1 MNSKNKD
8 MKIEKFQKTNREL
21 EKITQQKHELEEQ
34 MLELR
39 RQIRNSERKLKGMN
53 RSDEWRKR
61 NHMLI
66 EYGALIEI
74 AKLIG
79 ENKSLLLGYLLN
91 FHKLSD
97 NEKQNL
103 KINGIIE
110 FEARK
115 KKKEKIKREM
125 QKNREENLKE
135 SDKDE
140 CGR

>member
-1 MNSKNKD
+1 MNSKNKN

-21 EKITQQKHELEEQ
+21 EKITQQKYELEEQ

-39 RQIRNSERKLKGMN
+39 RQIRNSERKLNGMN
-53 RSDEWRKR
+53 RSEEWRKR
-61 NHMLI
+61 NHILI

-79 ENKSLLLGYLLN
+79 ENKALLLGYLLK
-91 FHKLSD
+91 FHKLSE

-115 KKKEKIKREM
+115 KKKEKRK
-125 QKNREENLKE
+125 
-135 SDKDE
+135 DKKGNAKKQ
-140 CGR
+140 GRKPEGK

>member
-1 MNSKNKD
+1 MNSKNKN

-21 EKITQQKHELEEQ
+21 EKITQQKYELEEQ

-39 RQIRNSERKLKGMN
+39 RQIRNSERKLNGMN
-53 RSDEWRKR
+53 RNEEWRKR

-125 QKNREENLKE
+125 EKNREENLKE

-140 CGR
+140 

>member
-1 MNSKNKD
+1 MNSKNNKTE
-8 MKIEKFQKTNREL
+8 IEKFQKVNREL
-21 EKITQQKHELEEQ
+21 KKITQQKHELEEH

-39 RQIRNSERKLKGMN
+39 RQIRNSERKLNDMN

-79 ENKSLLLGYLLN
+79 ENKALLLGYLLK
-91 FHKLSD
+91 FHKLSE

-140 CGR
+140 

>member
-79 ENKSLLLGYLLN
+79 ENKALLLGYLLK
-91 FHKLSD
+91 FHKLSE

-140 CGR
+140 

>member
-1 MNSKNKD
+1 MNSKNKN

-21 EKITQQKHELEEQ
+21 EKQ

-39 RQIRNSERKLKGMN
+39 RQIRNSERKLNGMN
-53 RSDEWRKR
+53 RSEEWRKR

-125 QKNREENLKE
+125 EKNREENLKE

-140 CGR
+140 

>member
-1 MNSKNKD
+1 MNSKNKNI
-8 MKIEKFQKTNREL
+8 KIEKFQKTNREL
-21 EKITQQKHELEEQ
+21 EKITQQKYELEEQ

-39 RQIRNSERKLKGMN
+39 RQIRNSERKLNGMN
-53 RSDEWRKR
+53 RSEEWRKR
-61 NHMLI
+61 NHILI

-79 ENKSLLLGYLLN
+79 ENKALLLGYLLK
-91 FHKLSD
+91 FHKLSE

-140 CGR
+140 

>member
-1 MNSKNKD
+1 MNSKNKN

-21 EKITQQKHELEEQ
+21 EKITQQKYELEEQ

-39 RQIRNSERKLKGMN
+39 RQIRNSERKLNGMN
-53 RSDEWRKR
+53 RSEEWRKR

-79 ENKSLLLGYLLN
+79 ENKALLLGYLLK
-91 FHKLSD
+91 FHKLSE

-115 KKKEKIKREM
+115 NKKEKVKREM

-135 SDKDE
+135 SDEDE
-140 CGR
+140 

>member
-103 KINGIIE
+103 KVNGIIE

-140 CGR
+140 

>member
-1 MNSKNKD
+1 MNSKNKN

-21 EKITQQKHELEEQ
+21 EKITQQKYELEEQ

-39 RQIRNSERKLKGMN
+39 RQIRNSERKLNGMN

-61 NHMLI
+61 NHTLI

-79 ENKSLLLGYLLN
+79 ENKALLLGYLLK
-91 FHKLSD
+91 FHKLND

-110 FEARK
+110 FESRK
-115 KKKEKIKREM
+115 NKKEKIKREM

-135 SDKDE
+135 SDE
-140 CGR
+140 NE

>member
-1 MNSKNKD
+1 MNSKNKNI
-8 MKIEKFQKTNREL
+8 KIEKFQKTNREL
-21 EKITQQKHELEEQ
+21 EKIIQQKYELEEQ

-39 RQIRNSERKLKGMN
+39 RQIRNSERKLNGMN
-53 RSDEWRKR
+53 RSEEWRKR
-61 NHMLI
+61 NHTLI

-79 ENKSLLLGYLLN
+79 ENKALLLGYLLK
-91 FHKLSD
+91 FHKLSE

-135 SDKDE
+135 SDEDE
-140 CGR
+140 

>member
-1 MNSKNKD
+1 MNSKNKN

-21 EKITQQKHELEEQ
+21 EKITQQKYELEEQ

-39 RQIRNSERKLKGMN
+39 RQIRNSERKLNGMN

-61 NHMLI
+61 NHTLI

-79 ENKSLLLGYLLN
+79 ENKALLLGYLLK
-91 FHKLSD
+91 FHKLSE

-115 KKKEKIKREM
+115 NKKEKVKREM

-135 SDKDE
+135 SDEDE
-140 CGR
+140 

>member
-1 MNSKNKD
+1 MNSKNKN

-21 EKITQQKHELEEQ
+21 EKIIQQKYELEEQ

-39 RQIRNSERKLKGMN
+39 RQIRNSERKLNGMN
-53 RSDEWRKR
+53 RSEEWRKR
-61 NHMLI
+61 NHTLI

-79 ENKSLLLGYLLN
+79 ENKALLLGYLLK
-91 FHKLSD
+91 FHKLSE

-115 KKKEKIKREM
+115 NKKEKIKMEM

-135 SDKDE
+135 SDEDE
-140 CGR
+140 

>member
-1 MNSKNKD
+1 MNSKNKN

-21 EKITQQKHELEEQ
+21 EKITRQKYELEEQ

-39 RQIRNSERKLKGMN
+39 RQIRNSERKLNGMN
-53 RSDEWRKR
+53 RSEEWRKR

-125 QKNREENLKE
+125 EKNREENLKE

-140 CGR
+140 

>member
-79 ENKSLLLGYLLN
+79 ENKALLLGYLLK
-91 FHKLSD
+91 FHKLSE

-103 KINGIIE
+103 IINGIIE

-140 CGR
+140 

>member
-1 MNSKNKD
+1 MNSKNKN

-21 EKITQQKHELEEQ
+21 KKITQQKYELEEH

-39 RQIRNSERKLKGMN
+39 RQIRNSERKLNGMN
-53 RSDEWRKR
+53 RSEEWRKR

-125 QKNREENLKE
+125 EKNREENLKE

-140 CGR
+140 

>member
-1 MNSKNKD
+1 MNSKNKN

-21 EKITQQKHELEEQ
+21 EKITQQKYELEEQ

-39 RQIRNSERKLKGMN
+39 RQIRNSERKLNGMN
-53 RSDEWRKR
+53 RSEEWRKR
-61 NHMLI
+61 NHILI

-79 ENKSLLLGYLLN
+79 ENKALLLGFCFN
-91 FHKLSD
+91 FINLSE

-115 KKKEKIKREM
+115 KKKEKRK
-125 QKNREENLKE
+125 
-135 SDKDE
+135 DKKGNAKKQ
-140 CGR
+140 GRKPEGK

>member
-1 MNSKNKD
+1 

-125 QKNREENLKE
+125 QKKQ
-135 SDKDE
+135 
-140 CGR
+140 GRKPEGK

>member
-1 MNSKNKD
+1 MNSKNNKTE
-8 MKIEKFQKTNREL
+8 IEKFQKVNREL
-21 EKITQQKHELEEQ
+21 KKITQQKHELEEH

-39 RQIRNSERKLKGMN
+39 RQIRNSERKLNGMN

-61 NHMLI
+61 NHILI

-79 ENKSLLLGYLLN
+79 ENKALLLGYLLK

-125 QKNREENLKE
+125 QKKQ
-135 SDKDE
+135 
-140 CGR
+140 GRKPEGK

>member
-1 MNSKNKD
+1 MNSKNKN

-21 EKITQQKHELEEQ
+21 EKITQQKYELEEQ

-39 RQIRNSERKLKGMN
+39 RQIRNSERKLNGMN

-61 NHMLI
+61 NHILI

-79 ENKSLLLGYLLN
+79 ENKALLLGYLLK
-91 FHKLSD
+91 FHKLSE

-140 CGR
+140 

>member
-1 MNSKNKD
+1 MNSKNKN

-21 EKITQQKHELEEQ
+21 EKIKQQKYELEEQ

-125 QKNREENLKE
+125 QKKQ
-135 SDKDE
+135 
-140 CGR
+140 GRKPEGK

>member
-39 RQIRNSERKLKGMN
+39 RQIRNSERKLKGMS

-61 NHMLI
+61 NHILI

-140 CGR
+140 

>member
-1 MNSKNKD
+1 MNSKNKN

-21 EKITQQKHELEEQ
+21 EKITQQKYELEEQ

-39 RQIRNSERKLKGMN
+39 RQIRNSERKLNGMN
-53 RSDEWRKR
+53 RSEEWRKR
-61 NHMLI
+61 NHILI

-79 ENKSLLLGYLLN
+79 ENKALLLGYLLK
-91 FHKLSD
+91 FHKLSE

-135 SDKDE
+135 SDEDE
-140 CGR
+140 

>member
-1 MNSKNKD
+1 MNSKNKN

-21 EKITQQKHELEEQ
+21 EKITRQKYELEEQ

-39 RQIRNSERKLKGMN
+39 RQIRNSERKLNGMN
-53 RSDEWRKR
+53 RSEEWRKR

-66 EYGALIEI
+66 EYGVLIEI

-79 ENKSLLLGYLLN
+79 ENKLLLLGYLLN

-125 QKNREENLKE
+125 EKNREENLKE

-140 CGR
+140 

>member
-8 MKIEKFQKTNREL
+8 IKIKKFQKTNREL
-21 EKITQQKHELEEQ
+21 EKITQQKHELKEQ

-66 EYGALIEI
+66 KYGALIEI

-125 QKNREENLKE
+125 QKKQ
-135 SDKDE
+135 
-140 CGR
+140 GRKPEGK

>member
-1 MNSKNKD
+1 MNSKNKN

-21 EKITQQKHELEEQ
+21 EKIKQQKYELEEQ

-103 KINGIIE
+103 KVNGIIE

-140 CGR
+140 

>member
-1 MNSKNKD
+1 MNSKNKN

-39 RQIRNSERKLKGMN
+39 RQIRNSERKLNGMN
-53 RSDEWRKR
+53 RSEEWRKR

-79 ENKSLLLGYLLN
+79 ENKALLLGYLLN
-91 FHKLSD
+91 FHKLND

-110 FEARK
+110 FESRK
-115 KKKEKIKREM
+115 NKKEKIKREM

-140 CGR
+140 

>member
-1 MNSKNKD
+1 

-21 EKITQQKHELEEQ
+21 EKITQQKYELEEQ

-39 RQIRNSERKLKGMN
+39 RQIRNSERKLNGMN
-53 RSDEWRKR
+53 RSEEWRKR
-61 NHMLI
+61 NHTLI

-79 ENKSLLLGYLLN
+79 ENKALLLGYLLN
-91 FHKLSD
+91 FHKLND

-110 FEARK
+110 FESRK
-115 KKKEKIKREM
+115 NKKEKIKIEM

-135 SDKDE
+135 SDE
-140 CGR
+140 NE

>member
-1 MNSKNKD
+1 MNSKNNKTE
-8 MKIEKFQKTNREL
+8 IERFQKVNREL
-21 EKITQQKHELEEQ
+21 KKITQQKHELEKH

-39 RQIRNSERKLKGMN
+39 RQIRNSERKLNGMN

-74 AKLIG
+74 ARLIG
-79 ENKSLLLGYLLN
+79 ENKALLLGYLLK
-91 FHKLSD
+91 FHKLSE

-140 CGR
+140 

>member
-1 MNSKNKD
+1 MNSKNKN

-21 EKITQQKHELEEQ
+21 EKITQQKYELEEQ

-39 RQIRNSERKLKGMN
+39 RQIRNSERKLNGMN
-53 RSDEWRKR
+53 RSEEWRKR

-125 QKNREENLKE
+125 EKNREENLKE

-140 CGR
+140 

>member
-1 MNSKNKD
+1 MNSKNKN

-21 EKITQQKHELEEQ
+21 EKITQQKYELEEQ

-39 RQIRNSERKLKGMN
+39 RQIRNSERKLNGMN
-53 RSDEWRKR
+53 RSEEWRKR
-61 NHMLI
+61 NHTLI

-79 ENKSLLLGYLLN
+79 ENKALLLGYLLN
-91 FHKLSD
+91 FHKLND

-110 FEARK
+110 FESRK
-115 KKKEKIKREM
+115 NKKEKIKIEM

-135 SDKDE
+135 SDE
-140 CGR
+140 NE

>member
-1 MNSKNKD
+1 

-140 CGR
+140 

>member
-1 MNSKNKD
+1 MNSKNKN

-21 EKITQQKHELEEQ
+21 EKITQQKYELEEQ

-39 RQIRNSERKLKGMN
+39 RQIRNSERKLNGMN
-53 RSDEWRKR
+53 RSEEWRKR
-61 NHMLI
+61 NHTLI

-79 ENKSLLLGYLLN
+79 ENKALLLGYLLN
-91 FHKLSD
+91 FHKLND

-110 FEARK
+110 FESRK
-115 KKKEKIKREM
+115 NKKEKIKIEM

-135 SDKDE
+135 SDEDE
-140 CGR
+140 

>member
-1 MNSKNKD
+1 MNSKNKN

-21 EKITQQKHELEEQ
+21 EKITQQKYELEEQ

-39 RQIRNSERKLKGMN
+39 RQIRNSERKLNGMN
-53 RSDEWRKR
+53 RSEEWRKR

-79 ENKSLLLGYLLN
+79 ENKALLLGYLLK
-91 FHKLSD
+91 FHKLSE

-115 KKKEKIKREM
+115 NKKEKVKREM
-125 QKNREENLKE
+125 QKNRDENLKE
-135 SDKDE
+135 SDEDE
-140 CGR
+140 

>member
-1 MNSKNKD
+1 MNSKNNKTE
-8 MKIEKFQKTNREL
+8 IEKFQKVNREL
-21 EKITQQKHELEEQ
+21 KKITQQKHELEEH

-39 RQIRNSERKLKGMN
+39 RQIRNSERKLNDMN

-61 NHMLI
+61 NHILI

-79 ENKSLLLGYLLN
+79 ENKALLLGYLLK
-91 FHKLSD
+91 FHKLSE

-140 CGR
+140 

>member
-1 MNSKNKD
+1 MNSKNKN

-21 EKITQQKHELEEQ
+21 EKITQQKYELEEQ

-39 RQIRNSERKLKGMN
+39 RQIRNSERKLNGMN
-53 RSDEWRKR
+53 RSEEWRKR
-61 NHMLI
+61 NHILI

-79 ENKSLLLGYLLN
+79 ENKALLLGYLLK
-91 FHKLSD
+91 FHKLSE

-115 KKKEKIKREM
+115 KKKEQRK
-125 QKNREENLKE
+125 
-135 SDKDE
+135 DKKGNAKKQ
-140 CGR
+140 GRKPEGK

>member
-1 MNSKNKD
+1 MNSKNKN

-125 QKNREENLKE
+125 EKNREENLKE

-140 CGR
+140 

>member
-1 MNSKNKD
+1 MNSKNKN

-21 EKITQQKHELEEQ
+21 EKITQQKYELEEQ

-39 RQIRNSERKLKGMN
+39 RQIRNSERKLNGMN

-61 NHMLI
+61 NHTLI

-79 ENKSLLLGYLLN
+79 ENKALLLGYLLK
-91 FHKLSD
+91 FHKLSE

-115 KKKEKIKREM
+115 NKKEKIKREM

-135 SDKDE
+135 SDEDE
-140 CGR
+140 

>member
-1 MNSKNKD
+1 MNSKNKN

-125 QKNREENLKE
+125 EKNREENLKE
-135 SDKDE
+135 SDIDE
-140 CGR
+140 

>member
-1 MNSKNKD
+1 MNSKNKN

-21 EKITQQKHELEEQ
+21 EKITQQKYELEEQ

-39 RQIRNSERKLKGMN
+39 RQIRNSERKLNGMN
-53 RSDEWRKR
+53 RSEEWRKR
-61 NHMLI
+61 NHILI

-79 ENKSLLLGYLLN
+79 ENKALLLGYLLK
-91 FHKLSD
+91 FHKLSE

-115 KKKEKIKREM
+115 NKKEKIKREM

-135 SDKDE
+135 SDEDE
-140 CGR
+140 

>member
-1 MNSKNKD
+1 MNSKNKN

-21 EKITQQKHELEEQ
+21 EKITQQKYELEEQ

-39 RQIRNSERKLKGMN
+39 RQIRNSERKLNGMN
-53 RSDEWRKR
+53 RSEEWRKR
-61 NHMLI
+61 NHTLI

-79 ENKSLLLGYLLN
+79 ENKGLLLGYLLN
-91 FHKLSD
+91 FHKLSE

-115 KKKEKIKREM
+115 NKKEKIKREM

-135 SDKDE
+135 SDEDE
-140 CGR
+140 